1 MENDDELN
9 SLKELISKQLKF
21 PKSLNYK
28 KLTKGGIN
36 STKDITKESFI
47 KDCPFTHKSEITQD
61 HLESPPFGS
70 NLTCNINSYT
80 KLTKTSGTTGNSI
93 SWIDTNDDWNSMLDA
108 WSIIFDRANIESTKD
123 RLFFAFSFGPFLGF
137 WTAYEAATK
146 LSFMTIPGGGMS
158 SKARLNLL
166 EDSGATVLFSTPTY
180 ALRLGKLIKQNNSIK
195 INKIIVAGEGGGSV
209 PEIRKKISN
218 LWNGA
223 EVIDHHGM
231 TEVGPVTFQDD
242 YNPTRLTM
250 LPGFHIAEV
259 IDLKTHCEVNIGE
272 TGELV
277 LTTIKR
283 PGNALLRFKTG
294 DLVKKGIREIN
305 GKKVLSFDGGIISRI
320 DDMHVIRG
328 VNVYP
333 SSIDSIIQRYEE
345 IIEYRVKIITKDSM
359 KEIKLDAEIDE
370 SSNSADLK
378 MRLSD
383 ELHSIL
389 NLRIPVS
396 FVPTGTFERFDFKS
410 RRWIV

>member
-9 SLKELISKQLKF
+9 ALKELINKQLKF
-21 PKSLNYK
+21 PNSLNYK
-28 KLTKGGIN
+28 KLSEGGIN
-36 STKDITKESFI
+36 STKNITKESFI
-47 KDCPFTHKSEITQD
+47 KHCPFTLKSEVTKD

-70 NLTCNINSYT
+70 NLTTNINSYT
-80 KLTKTSGTTGNSI
+80 KLTKTSGTSGNSI
-93 SWIDTNDDWNSMLDA
+93 SWVDTNDDWNSMLDA
-108 WSIIFDRANIESTKD
+108 WSIIFDYADLDKSKD

-137 WTAYEAATK
+137 WTAYEAASK
-146 LSFMTIPGGGMS
+146 LNYMTIPGGGMS
-158 SKARLNLL
+158 SKARLELL
-166 EDSGATVLFSTPTY
+166 DTSGSTVLLCTPTY
-180 ALRLGKLIKQNNSIK
+180 ALRLGKLIEQNDTIK
-195 INKIIVAGEGGGSV
+195 ITKIIVAGEGGGSV
-209 PEIRKKISN
+209 PAIREKISN

-231 TEVGPVTFQDD
+231 TEVGPVTFQDIE
-242 YNPTRLTM
+242 NPTRLTM
-250 LPGFHIAEV
+250 LPDFHIAEV
-259 IDLKTHCEVNIGE
+259 IDLKTHSEVNVGE

-283 PGNALLRFKTG
+283 PGNALLRYKTG
-294 DLVKKGIREIN
+294 DLVKKGVTEIN
-305 GKKVLSFDGGIISRI
+305 GRKALSFDGGIISRI

-359 KEIKLDAEIDE
+359 KEIKLDAEINE